1 MADSPL
7 RQPGTPAAGGLGST
21 TVRYIFALPE
31 AGETEHAPDGWKTF
45 QEKISKEIKG
55 MKVVAMPDLAAKMG
69 ELFDIPIP
77 DIFLTSWKKANVLQ
91 TLLEESKKTPE
102 TVMELELSEHTI
114 NSQHKPHIEVRV
126 QNTTVKKLEFI
137 LRLVFRVKGFALKI
151 QNGAIKE
158 MRTGLCD
165 ARGTM
170 EYQGLIIAEKKLAP
184 IHLPALVHFEIAKT
198 EEKKTPE
205 PAKAE
210 GDKGVKLAE
219 PAKIVGEVTNETP
232 GRVTETTEHL
242 AVKTMTGHP

>member
-1 MADSPL
+1 MADSTL
-7 RQPGTPAAGGLGST
+7 LQPGYPAGDLGST
-21 TVRYIFALPE
+21 TVRDIFALPE
-31 AGETEHAPDGWKTF
+31 VGETEHAPEGWKAF
-45 QEKISKEIKG
+45 QEKISKEVKG
-55 MKVVAMPDLAAKMG
+55 LKVTAMPDLAAKMG

-137 LRLVFRVKGFALKI
+137 LRLVFRVKGFVLKI

-184 IHLPALVHFEIAKT
+184 IHLPGLISFEMAKT
-198 EEKKTPE
+198 EENKPFQQ
-205 PAKAE
+205 AKAE
-210 GDKGVKLAE
+210 GAKVDKLAE
-219 PAKIVGEVTNETP
+219 QAKVAGKDSVKNPTS
-232 GRVTETTEHL
+232 VAETTEPQS
-242 AVKTMTGHP
+242 VKTMTGRP

>member
-7 RQPGTPAAGGLGST
+7 RQPGYPAGDLGSI
-21 TVRYIFALPE
+21 TVRDIFALPQ
-31 AGETEHAPDGWKTF
+31 ASDTERAPEGWKAF
-45 QEKISKEIKG
+45 QEKISKEVKGIK
-55 MKVVAMPDLAAKMG
+55 VASMPDLAAKMG

-77 DIFLTSWKKANVLQ
+77 EIFLTSWKKANVLQ

-137 LRLVFRVKGFALKI
+137 LRLVFRVKGFVLKI

-184 IHLPALVHFEIAKT
+184 IHLPALVHFEMAKT
-198 EEKKTPE
+198 EEIKPLE
-205 PAKAE
+205 QPKAE
-210 GDKGVKLAE
+210 GANGDKLVEQSKVAGKVS
-219 PAKIVGEVTNETP
+219 NETP
-232 GRVTETTEHL
+232 TTVTETTEPR
-242 AVKTMTGHP
+242 AVKTMTGRA

>member
-7 RQPGTPAAGGLGST
+7 RQPGTPVGGLGST
-21 TVRYIFALPE
+21 TVREIFVLPE
-31 AGETEHAPDGWKTF
+31 ARETEHAPEGWKAF
-45 QEKISKEIKG
+45 QEKISKEVRGLKL
-55 MKVVAMPDLAAKMG
+55 ASMPDLAAKMG

-77 DIFLTSWKKANVLQ
+77 EIFLTSWKKANVLQ

-137 LRLVFRVKGFALKI
+137 LRLVFRVKGFVLKI

-165 ARGTM
+165 ARGTL

-184 IHLPALVHFEIAKT
+184 IHLPALVHFEMAKT
-198 EEKKTPE
+198 EEKKSLE
-205 PAKAE
+205 QAKVE
-210 GDKGVKLAE
+210 GTQGDKLTDQ
-219 PAKIVGEVTNETP
+219 AKIVGKVTNETP
-232 GRVTETTEHL
+232 TSVTETTEHR
-242 AVKTMTGHP
+242 AAKTMTGHQ

>member
-1 MADSPL
+1 MADSL
-7 RQPGTPAAGGLGST
+7 HRQPGHPAGDLGPT
-21 TVRYIFALPE
+21 TVREIFALPKV
-31 AGETEHAPDGWKTF
+31 GETGQVPDGWKAF
-45 QEKISKEIKG
+45 QERISKDVKG
-55 MKVVAMPDLAAKMG
+55 LKPAAMPDLVAKMG
-69 ELFDIPIP
+69 ELFDIPIS

-102 TVMELELSEHTI
+102 TIMELELAEHTI
-114 NSQHKPHIEVRV
+114 NSQHKPHIEVRA

-184 IHLPALVHFEIAKT
+184 IHLPALIHFEIAKT
-198 EEKKTPE
+198 GEWRSPQQVKTE
-205 PAKAE
+205 VDE
-210 GDKGVKLAE
+210 GDKLAE
-219 PAKIVGEVTNETP
+219 QPKIVDRVSQAAPTS
-232 GRVTETTEHL
+232 VTETREDR
-242 AVKTMTGHP
+242 AVKTMTGRP

>member
-7 RQPGTPAAGGLGST
+7 RQPGYPAGEPRST
-21 TVRYIFALPE
+21 TVRDIFALPQ
-31 AGETEHAPDGWKTF
+31 ASDTERAPEGWKAF
-45 QEKISKEIKG
+45 QEKISKEVKGIK
-55 MKVVAMPDLAAKMG
+55 VASMPDLAAKMR

-77 DIFLTSWKKANVLQ
+77 EIFLTSWKKANVLQ
-91 TLLEESKKTPE
+91 TLLEESKKAPE

-137 LRLVFRVKGFALKI
+137 LRLVFRVKGFVLKI

-184 IHLPALVHFEIAKT
+184 IHLPALVHFEMAKT
-198 EEKKTPE
+198 EAKKPLKQ
-205 PAKAE
+205 ARVDGAN
-210 GDKGVKLAE
+210 GDKLAE
-219 PAKIVGEVTNETP
+219 PAKIVGEVSNETP
-232 GRVTETTEHL
+232 TSVTETTEHR

>member
-7 RQPGTPAAGGLGST
+7 RQPGYPAGDLGST
-21 TVRYIFALPE
+21 TVRDIFALPE
-31 AGETEHAPDGWKTF
+31 ARETEHAPEGWKAF
-45 QEKISKEIKG
+45 QEKISKEVKG
-55 MKVVAMPDLAAKMG
+55 LKVAAMPDLAAKMG

-126 QNTTVKKLEFI
+126 QNTTIKKLEFI
-137 LRLVFRVKGFALKI
+137 LRLVFRVKGFVLKI

-184 IHLPALVHFEIAKT
+184 IHLPGLISFEMTKT
-198 EEKKTPE
+198 DENKPVQQ
-205 PAKAE
+205 AKAE
-210 GDKGVKLAE
+210 GAKVDKLVE
-219 PAKIVGEVTNETP
+219 QAKIAGKVTNETP
-232 GRVTETTEHL
+232 TGVTETTEHR

>member
-7 RQPGTPAAGGLGST
+7 RQPGTPPGGLGST
-21 TVRYIFALPE
+21 TVRDIFALPE
-31 AGETEHAPDGWKTF
+31 AGVTEHAPDGWKTF

-55 MKVVAMPDLAAKMG
+55 MKVAAMPDLAAKMG
-69 ELFDIPIP
+69 ELFDIPIA

-137 LRLVFRVKGFALKI
+137 LRLVFRVKGFVLTI

-158 MRTGLCD
+158 MRTGICD
-165 ARGTM
+165 ARGTL

-184 IHLPALVHFEIAKT
+184 IHLPALVHFEMTK
-198 EEKKTPE
+198 EEKKPLE
-205 PAKAE
+205 REKVE
-210 GDKGVKLAE
+210 GAQGDKLAE
-219 PAKIVGEVTNETP
+219 PAKFVGKVTNETP
-232 GRVTETTEHL
+232 TSVTETTEHL